1 MKTKNNYLIII
12 LASLF
17 GLTSCSDW
25 LDVQPSDQ
33 VSEETAF
40 GSLPGFRQAL
50 NGVYIELNSDYSYG
64 RALTCGTVEIMA
76 QQYAV
81 DEEANSY
88 YPFVEYDYTG
98 ANAEGQIEN
107 IWETAYNLIANVNK
121 ILENCELSRGTVLS
135 EDYYHIFKGEALA
148 LRALLHFDL
157 FRLFGPVYE
166 DGQNTESIPYYT
178 AFSLEAAPS
187 LQGAEFMGNVVTDLR
202 NALEELKND
211 PVIEHGVAGDVGDS
225 FMTSRNLRL
234 NYYAVK
240 ALLARAYLYMGEK
253 SLAAE
258 QAQDVIDAHN
268 RPGYFPFVESAD
280 VFASEPDRVFSSEI
294 LFGLQNLNVST
305 LYSALFDATT
315 LKAESL
321 LDPRADVIDELYSG
335 GDVDDYRYRSSLSR
349 SAEVGGNNFAIFEKY
364 MGGDSIYSQIIPML
378 RVGEMYYI
386 KAEAQMESDPEGAY
400 QVLQEFLTHRGVAS
414 PSISTPQELL
424 DSEYRKEFFG
434 EGQLFFYYK
443 RLNRTSIPSAYG
455 TGDVEMGSAEYVLP
469 IPDGETQYN

>member
-1 MKTKNNYLIII
+1 
-12 LASLF
+12 
-17 GLTSCSDW
+17 
-25 LDVQPSDQ
+25 
-33 VSEETAF
+33 
-40 GSLPGFRQAL
+40 
-50 NGVYIELNSDYSYG
+50 
-64 RALTCGTVEIMA
+64 
-76 QQYAV
+76 
-81 DEEANSY
+81 
-88 YPFVEYDYTG
+88 
-98 ANAEGQIEN
+98 
-107 IWETAYNLIANVNK
+107 
-121 ILENCELSRGTVLS
+121 
-135 EDYYHIFKGEALA
+135 
-148 LRALLHFDL
+148 
-157 FRLFGPVYE
+157 
-166 DGQNTESIPYYT
+166 
-178 AFSLEAAPS
+178 
-187 LQGAEFMGNVVTDLR
+187 
-202 NALEELKND
+202 
-211 PVIEHGVAGDVGDS
+211 
-225 FMTSRNLRL
+225 MTSRNLRL

-280 VFASEPDRVFSSEI
+280 IFASEPDRVFSSEI